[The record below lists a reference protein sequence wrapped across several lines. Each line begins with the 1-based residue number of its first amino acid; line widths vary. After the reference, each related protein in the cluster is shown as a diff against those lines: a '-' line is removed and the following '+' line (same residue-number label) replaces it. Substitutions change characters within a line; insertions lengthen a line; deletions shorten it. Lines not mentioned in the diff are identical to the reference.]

1 MYGLTKK
8 QGVLRQQ
15 INEKKNLNCSFI
27 KRLVED
33 NLILISFGYCG
44 SLIKI

>member
-27 KRLVED
+27 KCLVED
-33 NLILISFGYCG
+33 NLILNLPDIVAV
-44 SLIKI
+44 